1 MRSRPGVRVAIHHAS
16 QVTQELED
24 GRSAFSTRPVDGSYF
39 DPARRLGKV
48 LLFQGSFSKMNS
60 ADSRILPPFR
70 GGVRWWTFRGHWLVS
85 CEHYDLLSL
94 NILEARPYLI
104 TDAVHSS
111 TSIPTPF
118 CLGGGVH
125 HLRFSWRNFRPES
138 AYTPRKQRR
147 SLQHVVRLLV
157 CCTLGD
163 IRSTTSR
170 KFVRWKCDRFAPGD
184 CDEIQQSQLVECVR
198 MEDDDKRHKSGTAN
212 CFNLNLSVGQSVGQS
227 VAAQV
232 RF

>member
-1 MRSRPGVRVAIHHAS
+1 MYYVPRVFCCSVVYQALTLSIPFHSLVAPDPTHALSTRRPSRHPPRIAGYTGTRRW
-16 QVTQELED
+16 T
-24 GRSAFSTRPVDGSYF
+24 SAFSTRPVDGSYF

-118 CLGGGVH
+118 TTGH
-125 HLRFSWRNFRPES
+125 YHFITIYHLPAKVDW
-138 AYTPRKQRR
+138 
-147 SLQHVVRLLV
+147 
-157 CCTLGD
+157 
-163 IRSTTSR
+163 
-170 KFVRWKCDRFAPGD
+170 FVRGG
-184 CDEIQQSQLVECVR
+184 L
-198 MEDDDKRHKSGTAN
+198 
-212 CFNLNLSVGQSVGQS
+212 
-227 VAAQV
+227 
-232 RF
+232 